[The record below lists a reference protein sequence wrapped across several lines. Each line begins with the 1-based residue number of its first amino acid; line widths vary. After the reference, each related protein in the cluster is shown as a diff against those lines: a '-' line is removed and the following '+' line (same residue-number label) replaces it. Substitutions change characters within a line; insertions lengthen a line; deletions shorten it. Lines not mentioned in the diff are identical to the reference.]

1 MIQPYSIQFCKKCKN
16 AGHMTLKHVVTPH
29 PYNILSASL
38 HLTFT
43 WTYLN
48 ILFMSLYIT
57 YNIFFKMLYIKNNI
71 TEREILNYNN
81 RFKNVK
87 IWCLI

>member
-1 MIQPYSIQFCKKCKN
+1 
-16 AGHMTLKHVVTPH
+16 
-29 PYNILSASL
+29 
-38 HLTFT
+38 
-43 WTYLN
+43 
-48 ILFMSLYIT
+48 MSLYIT